1 MHIDI
6 FLGKLAYNYLYICF
20 KGQNMMILNDIVDK
34 LKDVL
39 SESSIGKKVFDKHV
53 AEALGIPQGTFASM
67 KKRNSIPYAEILEF
81 CALKKISVNWLFF
94 DQAVDML
101 KEETEKFF
109 QVRYFSDI
117 RASAGGGAEVFD
129 ENYETIS
136 IDEKIM
142 HNMVGMGNTELEA
155 IHVDGESMEPTL
167 QDGSIVFLDRTQTDI
182 NKNGIFVAS
191 TTGGLFIKRIQQRA
205 DGMIELISD
214 NSMYPPQAIS
224 PEEVTIVGK
233 VVGNIESL

>member
-1 MHIDI
+1 MVLLSEVI
-6 FLGKLAYNYLYICF
+6 
-20 KGQNMMILNDIVDK
+20 DK
-34 LKDVL
+34 LKDVI
-39 SESSIGKKVFDKHV
+39 SETTIGKKIFDKDV
-53 AEALGIPQGTFASM
+53 ADALGIPQATFATM
-67 KKRNSIPYAEILEF
+67 KKRNSIPYEEILEF
-81 CALKKISVNWLFF
+81 CALKKLSVNWLFF

-101 KEETEKFF
+101 KAETEKFF
-109 QVRYFSDI
+109 QVRYFADI

-129 ENYETIS
+129 ENYETITL
-136 IDEKIM
+136 DEKIM

-167 QDGSIVFLDRTQTDI
+167 QDGSIVFVDREQTNI
-182 NKNGIFVAS
+182 NKNGIFIAS

-214 NSMYPPQAIS
+214 NSMYPPQAV
-224 PEEVTIVGK
+224 PADEVTIVGK

>member
-1 MHIDI
+1 
-6 FLGKLAYNYLYICF
+6 
-20 KGQNMMILNDIVDK
+20 MMDLNNIVDK

-39 SESSIGKKVFDKHV
+39 SESTIGKKVFDKHV

-67 KKRNSIPYAEILEF
+67 KKRNSIPYEEILEF

-109 QVRYFSDI
+109 HVRYFSDI

-167 QDGSIVFLDRTQTDI
+167 QDGSIVFVDRTQTNI
-182 NKNGIFVAS
+182 GKNGIFIAS

-214 NSMYPPQAIS
+214 NSMYPPQAI
-224 PEEVTIVGK
+224 PADEVTIVGK

>member
-1 MHIDI
+1 MLVLSEVIE
-6 FLGKLAYNYLYICF
+6 
-20 KGQNMMILNDIVDK
+20 K
-34 LKDVL
+34 LKDVI
-39 SESSIGKKVFDKHV
+39 SQTMIGKRVFDKDV
-53 AEALGIPQGTFASM
+53 ATALNIPQATFATM

-94 DQAVDML
+94 DQAIDML

-109 QVRYFSDI
+109 HVRYFSDI

-142 HNMVGMGNTELEA
+142 RNMVGLGNTELEA

-167 QDGSIVFLDRTQTDI
+167 QDGSIVFVDRTQTNI
-182 NKNGIFVAS
+182 AKNGIFIAA

-214 NSMYPPQAIS
+214 NMMYPPQAVS
-224 PEEVTIVGK
+224 VDEVVIVGK

>member
-1 MHIDI
+1 
-6 FLGKLAYNYLYICF
+6 
-20 KGQNMMILNDIVDK
+20 MIILVEIIDK
-34 LKDVL
+34 LKDVISDGL
-39 SESSIGKKVFDKHV
+39 KGKKIFDKDV
-53 AEALGIPQGTFASM
+53 ADALSIPHATFATM

-81 CALKKISVNWLFF
+81 CAMKKISVNWLFF

-101 KEETEKFF
+101 KSETEKFF
-109 QVRYFSDI
+109 QVRYFADI

-167 QDGSIVFLDRTQTDI
+167 QDGSIVFVDRTQTNID
-182 NKNGIFVAS
+182 KNGIFIVS
-191 TTGGLFIKRIQQRA
+191 TTGGLFIKCIQKRA
-205 DGMIELISD
+205 DAMIELISD
-214 NSMYPPQAIS
+214 NSMYPPQAI
-224 PEEVTIVGK
+224 PADEVTIVGK

>member
-1 MHIDI
+1 MLI
-6 FLGKLAYNYLYICF
+6 LGEI
-20 KGQNMMILNDIVDK
+20 IEK
-34 LKDVL
+34 LKDVI
-39 SESSIGKKVFDKHV
+39 STNAVGKKVFDKDV
-53 AEALGIPQGTFASM
+53 ATALNIPQATFATM
-67 KKRNSIPYAEILEF
+67 KKRNSIPYEEILEF

-94 DQAVDML
+94 DQAIDML

-109 QVRYFSDI
+109 HVRYFSDI

-129 ENYETIS
+129 ESYETIS

-142 HNMVGMGNTELEA
+142 RNMVGMGNTELEA

-167 QDGSIVFLDRTQTDI
+167 QDGSIVFIDRTQTNI

-214 NSMYPPQAIS
+214 NSMYPPQAVAS
-224 PEEVTIVGK
+224 DEVVIVGK

>member
-1 MHIDI
+1 M
-6 FLGKLAYNYLYICF
+6 L
-20 KGQNMMILNDIVDK
+20 ILSEIIEK
-34 LKDVL
+34 LKDVI
-39 SESSIGKKVFDKHV
+39 SETKIGGKVFDKDV
-53 AEALGIPQGTFASM
+53 AQALNIPQATFATM
-67 KKRNSIPYAEILEF
+67 KKRNSIPYEEILEF

-101 KEETEKFF
+101 KAETEKFF

-129 ENYETIS
+129 ENYETIT

-142 HNMVGMGNTELEA
+142 HNMVGLGNTELEA

-167 QDGSIVFLDRTQTDI
+167 QDGSIVFVDRTQTNI
-182 NKNGIFVAS
+182 NKDGIFIAS
-191 TTGGLFIKRIQQRA
+191 TTAGLFIKRIRQRA
-205 DGMIELISD
+205 DGMVELISD
-214 NSMYPPQAIS
+214 NKAYS
-224 PEEVTIVGK
+224 PEVLAPDEVSIVGK